1 MTTST
6 IKIERTEEITTFSY
20 NTIASK
26 TNNII
31 GTPSVYVQKY
41 DENEFFVSTDDFT
54 KNVEKTFSNE
64 DDADLFA
71 MKILMN
77 DKKNYNN

>member
-6 IKIERTEEITTFSY
+6 IKIERTTEMTIFSY
-20 NTIASK
+20 NTIASR
-26 TNNII
+26 TNSVI
-31 GTPSVYVQKY
+31 GTPTVFVQKF
-41 DENEFFVSTDDFT
+41 DENEFYVSTDDLT
-54 KNVEKTFSNE
+54 KNIKKTFSNE

-77 DKKNYNN
+77 DKKNYN

>member
-6 IKIERTEEITTFSY
+6 IKIERTTEMTIFSY
-20 NTIASK
+20 NTIASR
-26 TNNII
+26 TNNVI
-31 GTPSVYVQKY
+31 GTPTVFVQKF
-41 DENEFFVSTDDFT
+41 DENEFYVSTDDLT
-54 KNVEKTFSNE
+54 KNIKKTFSNE

-77 DKKNYNN
+77 DKKKL

>member
-6 IKIERTEEITTFSY
+6 IKIERTTEMTIISY
-20 NTIASK
+20 NTIASR
-26 TNNII
+26 TNNVI
-31 GTPSVYVQKY
+31 GTPTVFVQKF
-41 DENEFFVSTDDFT
+41 DENEFYVSTDDLT
-54 KNVEKTFSNE
+54 KNIKKTFSNE

-77 DKKNYNN
+77 DKKNYN

>member
-6 IKIERTEEITTFSY
+6 IKIERTTEMTIFSY
-20 NTIASK
+20 NTIASR
-26 TNNII
+26 TNNVI
-31 GTPSVYVQKY
+31 GTPTVFVQKF
-41 DENEFFVSTDDFT
+41 DENEFYVSTDDLT
-54 KNVEKTFSNE
+54 KNIKKTFSNE

-77 DKKNYNN
+77 DKKNYN

>member
-6 IKIERTEEITTFSY
+6 IKIERTTEMTIFSY
-20 NTIASK
+20 NTIASR
-26 TNNII
+26 TNNVI
-31 GTPSVYVQKY
+31 GTPTVFFQKF
-41 DENEFFVSTDDFT
+41 DENEFYVSTDDLT
-54 KNVEKTFSNE
+54 KNIKKTFSNE

-77 DKKNYNN
+77 DKKNYN

>member
-6 IKIERTEEITTFSY
+6 IKIERTTEMTIFSY
-20 NTIASK
+20 NTIASR
-26 TNNII
+26 TNDVI
-31 GTPSVYVQKY
+31 GTPTVFVQKF
-41 DENEFFVSTDDFT
+41 DENEFYVSTDDLT
-54 KNVEKTFSNE
+54 KNIKKTFYNE

-77 DKKNYNN
+77 DKKNYN

>member
-6 IKIERTEEITTFSY
+6 IKIERIKEQTIFSY
-20 NTIASK
+20 NTIATI

-31 GTPSVYVQKY
+31 GTPTVYVTKY
-41 DENEFFVSTDDFT
+41 DDNDFVIITDDLI
-54 KNVEKTFSNE
+54 KNVEKSFNNE
-64 DDADLFA
+64 DDADLYA

-77 DKKNYNN
+77 DKKDYN

>member
-6 IKIERTEEITTFSY
+6 IKIERIKEQTIFSY
-20 NTIASK
+20 NTIATI

-31 GTPSVYVQKY
+31 GTPTVYVTKY
-41 DENEFFVSTDDFT
+41 DDNDFVIITDDLI
-54 KNVEKTFSNE
+54 KNVEKSFNNE
-64 DDADLFA
+64 DDADLYA

-77 DKKNYNN
+77 DKKNYN

>member
-6 IKIERTEEITTFSY
+6 IKIERTTEMTIVSY
-20 NTIASK
+20 NTIASR
-26 TNNII
+26 TNNVI
-31 GTPSVYVQKY
+31 GTPTVFVQKF
-41 DENEFFVSTDDFT
+41 DENEFYVSTDDLT
-54 KNVEKTFSNE
+54 KNIKKTFSNE

-77 DKKNYNN
+77 DKKNYN

>member
-6 IKIERTEEITTFSY
+6 IKIERTTEMTIFSY
-20 NTIASK
+20 NTIASR
-26 TNNII
+26 TNTVI
-31 GTPSVYVQKY
+31 GTPTVFVQKF
-41 DENEFFVSTDDFT
+41 DENEFYVSTDDLT
-54 KNVEKTFSNE
+54 KNIKKTFSNE

-77 DKKNYNN
+77 DKKNYN